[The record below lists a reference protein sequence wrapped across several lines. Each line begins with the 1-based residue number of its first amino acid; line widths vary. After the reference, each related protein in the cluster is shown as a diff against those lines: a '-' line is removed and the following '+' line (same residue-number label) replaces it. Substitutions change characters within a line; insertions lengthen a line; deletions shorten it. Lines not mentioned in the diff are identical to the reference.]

1 MMIKAIFNVPGDYE
15 KSLRRRRLVAF
26 LLLGVGIVGVVC
38 YFLLVDGSGLP
49 DFAQGFYLG
58 GASGICLGAVIL
70 LIRTQVLLSDPEERK
85 KAQVKE
91 QDEREKTIV
100 NGSFQFAGMV
110 TFFTSAAALFVVLPL
125 SVPAF
130 FALLGAMMLYCLS
143 FLAGNWYLS
152 RKL

>member
-58 GASGICLGAVIL
+58 GASGICLGAAIL

-91 QDEREKTIV
+91 QDEREKAIV

-130 FALLGAMMLYCLS
+130 FALLGAMRLYCLS